1 VTVLGTDSS
10 GTHFYWDDSRGERHF
25 GVISDL
31 TTFKIARQGRI
42 TVTIP
47 ALILTAVGLQ
57 TISPALPDS
66 NLDNW
71 RILLGPH
78 TTGEAFMA
86 SAVLQ
91 STSQIAVR
99 VAKGPGEF
107 GVASLIA
114 GQTDDA
120 NPTTPHSHT
129 LTDGTVIV
137 STTLGDSL
145 GFDNDYIVD
154 WIIIHI

>member
-1 VTVLGTDSS
+1 
-10 GTHFYWDDSRGERHF
+10 
-25 GVISDL
+25 
-31 TTFKIARQGRI
+31 
-42 TVTIP
+42 
-47 ALILTAVGLQ
+47 
-57 TISPALPDS
+57 
-66 NLDNW
+66 
-71 RILLGPH
+71 
-78 TTGEAFMA
+78 MA